1 MAAATAAAFACF
13 LTGEIGG
20 DGPLRAEAVDDAYV
34 EVEDNDGSADV
45 RREQVV

>member
-1 MAAATAAAFACF
+1 MAAATTAAFACF
-13 LTGEIGG
+13 LTGEIG